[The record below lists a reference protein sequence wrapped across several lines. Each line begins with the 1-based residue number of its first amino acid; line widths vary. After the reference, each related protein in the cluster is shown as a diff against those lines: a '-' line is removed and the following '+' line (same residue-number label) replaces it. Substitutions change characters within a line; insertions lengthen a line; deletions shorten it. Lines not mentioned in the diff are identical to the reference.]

1 MLDLSSNS
9 LHSLNENVFRGRDL
23 YNLQKIFMRHCN
35 IHVII
40 GRCFEGISNLVEL
53 DLSYN
58 LLEVIP
64 KAALKD
70 CSYLMTLSLRGNPI
84 RRVQKESFDNLKVF
98 ILCFIF
104 ISVNYYS
111 RIYKLWISHNVKF
124 KQSPKHLS
132 YISTIFTGLNLT
144 TIF

>member
-104 ISVNYYS
+104 ISIDRFIILGSTNS
-111 RIYKLWISHNVKF
+111 GSLTMSNSNNRQNIFPTSQ
-124 KQSPKHLS
+124 QSSLA
-132 YISTIFTGLNLT
+132 
-144 TIF
+144 